1 MIASARRAPRAGGAC
16 AAAVLLAACSPALD
30 WRDVRP
36 AGSHVT
42 LLMPCKP
49 VVQERRLPL
58 AGASV
63 SLTLQACKAGDQTW
77 GIAHADVADPA
88 RVGAALVELRTSAA
102 ANIASLAA
110 EVLPLQV
117 PGATPQAAS
126 ERVRLDG
133 RLPDGRPVQMQL
145 AVFAQGTR
153 VFQATALGERLP
165 VEAAETF
172 FGSIRFL
179 P

>member
-1 MIASARRAPRAGGAC
+1 MPMWPTPHAWARRWSSFG
-16 AAAVLLAACSPALD
+16 
-30 WRDVRP
+30 
-36 AGSHVT
+36 
-42 LLMPCKP
+42 
-49 VVQERRLPL
+49 
-58 AGASV
+58 
-63 SLTLQACKAGDQTW
+63 
-77 GIAHADVADPA
+77 
-88 RVGAALVELRTSAA
+88 TSAA

-126 ERVRLDG
+126 ERVRLEG

-153 VFQATALGERLP
+153 VFQATALGEQLP
-165 VEAAETF
+165 VEAAQTF